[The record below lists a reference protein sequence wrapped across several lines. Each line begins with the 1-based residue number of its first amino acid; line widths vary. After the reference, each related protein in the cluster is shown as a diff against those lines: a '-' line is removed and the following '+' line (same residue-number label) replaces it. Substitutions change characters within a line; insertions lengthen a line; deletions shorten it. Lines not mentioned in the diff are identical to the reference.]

1 MSSIAELRSAGITF
15 ETDEAVAIV
24 QQLIVRLRSRTA
36 PDDVQPPNGPP
47 SAESVALNQ
56 DGSVSCRGCK
66 TTPTLSEV
74 GIFLHSLLPAGSPT
88 VPGSLRYTIACALL
102 TVDMPPFDS
111 LTDFSRDL
119 SRHERGDR
127 ADAVRR
133 VLARYVFEPA
143 VTPSVRA
150 PERRV
155 ASTSFGIASRGGG
168 LAAAAACL
176 VAAIAWIGARE
187 SMRLEPT
194 PLAAMQ
200 TVPAVAAAPIVAGR
214 RLAPARVATPSRLR
228 QGFGAQ
234 ARQKRSTRSN
244 ARVLGRGIIV
254 VHDVSSQPQRAA
266 SSLTGGKGVLDRL
279 RLGWLRHAF
288 AAQ

>member
-1 MSSIAELRSAGITF
+1 MTSIAELRSAGITF

-24 QQLIVRLRSRTA
+24 QQLIARLRFRPA
-36 PDDVQPPNGPP
+36 PDDVQPPYGPP
-47 SAESVALNQ
+47 SAESVGLNQ

-127 ADAVRR
+127 ADAVQR
-133 VLARYVFEPA
+133 VFARYVFEPA
-143 VTPSVRA
+143 VPPSGRA
-150 PERRV
+150 PERLV
-155 ASTSFGIASRGGG
+155 ARTLFGTASRGGA

-200 TVPAVAAAPIVAGR
+200 TVPAVAAPIAGGR
-214 RLAPARVATPSRLR
+214 RLAPARVGTPSRLR
-228 QGFGAQ
+228 QGVGAQ
-234 ARQKRSTRSN
+234 ARQTRSTRSD

-266 SSLTGGKGVLDRL
+266 SSLTGGKGVMERL

-288 AAQ
+288 AQ